1 MTHVI
6 IYHSFSCAHFS
17 SGKGDTEVVPGV
29 IGSSSHRG
37 VNIRSGRVS
46 PNAFGVNIES
56 DFNINP
62 EEAAEVAAAVADMD
76 IPDSEFLNA
85 GSISQEEF
93 DSFSN
98 LLGNPGPSSFQPS
111 GTNMTTP
118 ENNIL
123 AQQHHQSN
131 QIMHHHPPDAVQN
144 NDVFS
149 FQNHPVQN
157 PQESQFNLFQS
168 SSNDSSSEFPF

>member
-1 MTHVI
+1 MTYVI
-6 IYHSFSCAHFS
+6 IYYSLSCAHFS

-37 VNIRSGRVS
+37 VNIRSGGVS

-98 LLGNPGPSSFQPS
+98 LLGNPGPSSFQTP